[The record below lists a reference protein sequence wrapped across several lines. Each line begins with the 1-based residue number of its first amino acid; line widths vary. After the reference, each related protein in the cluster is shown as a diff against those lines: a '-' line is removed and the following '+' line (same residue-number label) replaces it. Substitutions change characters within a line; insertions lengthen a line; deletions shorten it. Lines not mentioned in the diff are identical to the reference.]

1 MPSSQITYFAGS
13 ALMLLD
19 AVLYSIGALGP
30 LRKALTPDNN
40 YWARRLLLNLLLANA
55 GLYLTA
61 MFTLVG
67 AYLASP
73 AVMGVG
79 VLACAYSAATVP
91 VLTPGDWPHA
101 IPRAVGGALI
111 LVGLIVR

>member
-1 MPSSQITYFAGS
+1 MPLFQIAYFAGG

-19 AVLYSIGALGP
+19 GVLYSLGALRP
-30 LRKALTPDNN
+30 LRRALAPDSQ
-40 YWARRLLLNLLLANA
+40 YWARRLVLNLLLANA

-61 MFTLVG
+61 IFTLVG

-79 VLACAYSAATVP
+79 VLACAYTAATVL

-101 IPRAVGGALI
+101 IPRALGGVLI

>member
-1 MPSSQITYFAGS
+1 MPLSQIAYFAGG

-19 AVLYSIGALGP
+19 AVLYSIGALRP
-30 LRKALTPDNN
+30 LRRALTPQTD

-61 MFTLVG
+61 IFSLVR
-67 AYLASP
+67 AYMASP
-73 AVMGVG
+73 AVMSVA
-79 VLACAYSAATVP
+79 VLACAYTAVTVP
-91 VLTPGDWPHA
+91 TLTPADWPHA

>member
-1 MPSSQITYFAGS
+1 MPLTQIAYFAGG

-19 AVLYSIGALGP
+19 AVLYSMGALRP
-30 LRKALTPDNN
+30 LRRALAPDDQ

-61 MFTLVG
+61 IFTLVG

-79 VLACAYSAATVP
+79 VLACAYTAATVP

-101 IPRAVGGALI
+101 IPRALGGVLI

>member
-1 MPSSQITYFAGS
+1 M
-13 ALMLLD
+13 
-19 AVLYSIGALGP
+19 LYSIGAIGP
-30 LRKALTPDNN
+30 LRRALTPDNE

-61 MFTLVG
+61 IFTLVG
-67 AYLASP
+67 AYVASP

-79 VLACAYSAATVP
+79 VFACAYTAATVS

-101 IPRAVGGALI
+101 IPRAFGGVLI